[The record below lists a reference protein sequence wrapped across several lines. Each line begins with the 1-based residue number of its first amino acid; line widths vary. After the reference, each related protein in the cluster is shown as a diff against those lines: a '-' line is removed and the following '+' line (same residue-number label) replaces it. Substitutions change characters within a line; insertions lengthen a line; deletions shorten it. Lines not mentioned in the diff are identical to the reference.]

1 MEQKKIK
8 ISMLQ
13 MSSAIGDVEAN
24 IKKVQSLVE
33 NELPLDTD
41 VLVLPEVWTVGWSC
55 SNFIK
60 TAQNLQNGDVSKF
73 LSELA
78 KKYSINII
86 GGSYIT
92 ELNGKYYNTCPVF
105 DRCGRLLTSYSKN
118 HLY

>member
-41 VLVLPEVWTVGWSC
+41 VLVLPEV
-55 SNFIK
+55 
-60 TAQNLQNGDVSKF
+60 
-73 LSELA
+73 
-78 KKYSINII
+78 
-86 GGSYIT
+86 
-92 ELNGKYYNTCPVF
+92 
-105 DRCGRLLTSYSKN
+105 
-118 HLY
+118 

>member
-60 TAQNLQNGDVSKF
+60 TGQVL
-73 LSELA
+73 
-78 KKYSINII
+78 
-86 GGSYIT
+86 
-92 ELNGKYYNTCPVF
+92 
-105 DRCGRLLTSYSKN
+105 
-118 HLY
+118 